1 MSSAE
6 SKYSE
11 HSGPSWRL
19 TLSLLI
25 AAILVAALI
34 AYRMIYPFFHS
45 HPH

>member
-1 MSSAE
+1 MFSADSNSSG
-6 SKYSE
+6 
-11 HSGPSWRL
+11 HSGPSWGL

-34 AYRMIYPFFHS
+34 AYRMIYPFFHT